1 MTWFLLLAC
10 AAQIQRVGLVE
21 VDGSRVVL
29 VEPDGRELRLMAG
42 EDATTFSHFDGLGV
56 RVTGQRIG
64 RRVVVRDWTITDAGD
79 GSAPYVGH
87 LKRYGSHWM
96 IDDQATGSQLILV
109 EETVGELARHEGQL
123 VMVAGFVVGAH
134 QVRVV
139 AWRALGD

>member
-1 MTWFLLLAC
+1 MTWLLLLAC

-29 VEPDGRELRLMAG
+29 VEPDGRELRLLAG
-42 EDATTFSHFDGLGV
+42 DDATTFSHFDGLGV
-56 RVTGQRIG
+56 RVSGQRIG
-64 RRVVVRDWTITDAGD
+64 RRVVVRDWTITDGGD
-79 GSAPYVGH
+79 GSAPYVGR
-87 LKRYGSHWM
+87 LRRYGSHWM
-96 IDDQATGSQLILV
+96 IDDRATGSQLILV

-139 AWRALGD
+139 AWRALED